1 MSKKRNV
8 PRLSAGEIELLQML
22 WREGE
27 VTLSEAH
34 KALGLPIGYT
44 TVQTRLNR
52 LVKKGAA
59 ARGDERPARYRAAL
73 AQDDV
78 STKDLNMLIERVS
91 GGNVVPLVAH
101 LVRDKSL
108 TAAQIVE
115 LRSLLVEAEKR
126 LRAEKKA
133 KQP

>member
-1 MSKKRNV
+1 MAKKRNV

-27 VTLSEAH
+27 VTLSMAH

-52 LVKKGAA
+52 LVRKGVA
-59 ARGDERPARYRAAL
+59 ARSLDRPARYRAAI
-73 AQDDV
+73 ARDDV
-78 STKDLNMLIERVS
+78 SEKDLNTLIQRVS
-91 GGNVVPLVAH
+91 VGNVVPLVAH

-108 TAAQIVE
+108 TADQIVE
-115 LRSLLVEAEKR
+115 LRGLLVEAEKR
-126 LRAEKKA
+126 LRVEKKV
-133 KQP
+133 KKP